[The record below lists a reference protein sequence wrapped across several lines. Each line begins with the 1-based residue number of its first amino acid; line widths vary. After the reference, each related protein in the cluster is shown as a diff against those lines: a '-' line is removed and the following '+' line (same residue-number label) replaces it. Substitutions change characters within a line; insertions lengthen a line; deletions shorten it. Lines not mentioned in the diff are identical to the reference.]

1 MQNGSVAV
9 APGDRVRR
17 GQGLGKLG
25 NSGNTSA
32 PHLHFH
38 IMAGASAIGSNGI
51 DYVIDAFALA
61 GQIPADAPGG
71 LEGSFTQ
78 YRFPQPTAVQRQFPL
93 DRVIVDFTP

>member
-1 MQNGSVAV
+1 M
-9 APGDRVRR
+9 
-17 GQGLGKLG
+17 
-25 NSGNTSA
+25 

-38 IMAGASAIGSNGI
+38 IVAGPSAIGSNGLP
-51 DYVIDAFALA
+51 YVIDQFLLA

-71 LEGSFTQ
+71 LEGSFNQ